1 MLTCVELPWQGEFPL
16 LLREIH
22 LEKGTREAKKGQ
34 VSGLECEILPPCT
47 VKT

>member
-1 MLTCVELPWQGEFPL
+1 MLTCVELPWQGEFPS

-22 LEKGTREAKKGQ
+22 LENAIRLTSKGQ
-34 VSGLECEILPPCT
+34 EAGSLCEILPPCT

>member
-1 MLTCVELPWQGEFPL
+1 MLTCVELPWQGEFPP

-22 LEKGTREAKKGQ
+22 LEKGCRGANKEQ
-34 VSGLECEILPPCT
+34 VSGMECEILPPCT